1 MYKVTFFLLLF
12 LYPICTM
19 GDTSSCEEVL
29 KYLEPNDHFYVGNIT
44 SKIIQKREVEPIFLG
59 HPKTQEEIWH
69 QKFKIETITKVIDEA
84 DVLVRLLHK
93 ITDIYLKDCIP
104 VIVYDKFVEAAD
116 GVILQRFFQ
125 VIHNNFFHYFGD
137 SHVS

>member
-1 MYKVTFFLLLF
+1 MYKATVFLLLF
-12 LYPICTM
+12 SYPLCTV
-19 GDTSSCEEVL
+19 GDIASCEEVL
-29 KYLEPNDHFYVGNIT
+29 QNIDPENHFYVGNIT
-44 SKIIQKREVEPIFLG
+44 SKIIKKRQVNPIFVG

-93 ITDIYLKDCIP
+93 LAEIYLKDCIP
-104 VIVYDKFVEAAD
+104 IIVYDKFVEAAD

-125 VIHNNFFHYFGD
+125 VLHICCY
-137 SHVS
+137 SI